1 MRFNEKQILVVILLL
16 AAFLRFWGLGSAE
29 FYHDE
34 GFTAFRSIGYLD
46 YIQNDDQTTPIQWF
60 KDAPSLPWW
69 TKLSFHDHP
78 PLFFLIQNIFFK
90 IFGNSLFAAR
100 LPSALAGVFSIY
112 LVYLISSSIFGTSDV
127 LKTRTP
133 DVQELRS
140 QYSGHR
146 ESRNRTSDF
155 HIAGLLAAFLLSV
168 NLIHIW
174 ISRSSLFESVQ
185 IFFILLNIYYFFR
198 VVELRR
204 FRPAERDGIRATATE
219 VSLPGF
225 RLFQLSSWPISV
237 WMFGFTLGL
246 AFLTKY
252 TSVFLVPVY
261 IVYLFVVSR
270 KLLVV
275 SQWCAA
281 LGLALLLFSPVLIY
295 NFYLYKTVGHF
306 DLQFAY
312 LFRQETPEWR
322 ASLGKIQDPFS
333 EIISN
338 LTLMYSIPFLLAA
351 LAGIGYAVYE
361 IYNSYR
367 ANRTYGIYL
376 IFWLLNFIFIT
387 LMLVKV
393 GSAFRFIVL
402 YAAPA
407 VMLIAYLF
415 DYFYSKLRTSDVP
428 NIKNLN
434 SRTSDVQPLAIIL
447 KILLTVF
454 LAYELFF
461 AIDIFRTFPDFGIA
475 ALDHY
480 FDVEL
485 GQKRSLA
492 IPASSNPHLDRL
504 LKMNAQRIPA
514 SEKPTIIIYDENIAL
529 SPRLWVF
536 TRRTYYSGFPSFTVT
551 QFKNFLKNGTG
562 QFSGYDIYFAKASR
576 KTYLNPVFHSD
587 AAEDL
592 ELFLNQELRL
602 NPAKTIYGYDNLLM
616 FTVYKFKL

>member
-1 MRFNEKQILVVILLL
+1 MFTIFGYKITEKQVLIAILFL
-16 AAFLRFWGLGSAE
+16 AALLRFWGLGSSE

-46 YIQNDDQTTPIQWF
+46 YIQNDDQTAPIQWF
-60 KDAPSLPWW
+60 KDAAVLPWW
-69 TKLSFHDHP
+69 THLSFHDHP
-78 PLFFLIQNIFFK
+78 PLFFLIQNLFFK
-90 IFGNSLFAAR
+90 IFGNSLFVAR
-100 LPSALAGVFSIY
+100 LPSAIAGILSIY
-112 LVYLISSSIFGTSDV
+112 LVYLLSERVFINSLSKFFAP
-127 LKTRTP
+127 L
-133 DVQELRS
+133 
-140 QYSGHR
+140 
-146 ESRNRTSDF
+146 
-155 HIAGLLAAFLLSV
+155 LLSLS
-168 NLIHIW
+168 LIHIW

-185 IFFILLNIYYFFR
+185 IFFILLNIYYFFKLWGGSTSNGGR
-198 VVELRR
+198 TSK
-204 FRPAERDGIRATATE
+204 DWW
-219 VSLPGF
+219 
-225 RLFQLSSWPISV
+225 LFG
-237 WMFGFTLGL
+237 MTLGL

-252 TSVFLVPVY
+252 TSIFLVPVY
-261 IVYLFVVSR
+261 LTYWTYKTYWTNRSDRTDWAYLFS
-270 KLLVV
+270 
-275 SQWCAA
+275 AF
-281 LGLALLLFSPVLIY
+281 GLAFLLFSPVLIY
-295 NFYLYKTVGHF
+295 NFYLWQTVGHF

-312 LFRQETPEWR
+312 VFNQPTPEWR

-351 LAGIGYAVYE
+351 LTGIGWAAYRTYK
-361 IYNSYR
+361 SYR
-367 ANRTYGIYL
+367 TNKTNENYL

-387 LMLVKV
+387 LMLIKI

-407 VMLIAYLF
+407 AMLIAYFF
-415 DYFYSKLRTSDVP
+415 DYLYSKFHKEVLF
-428 NIKNLN
+428 
-434 SRTSDVQPLAIIL
+434 
-447 KILLTVF
+447 KILLVTF

-461 AIDIFRTFPDFGIA
+461 AIDIFLTFPDFGIA

-504 LKMNAQRIPA
+504 LKMNARRIPA
-514 SEKPTIIIYDENIAL
+514 SEKSTIIIYDENIAL

-551 QFKNFLKNGTG
+551 QFKNFLKDGASR
-562 QFSGYDIYFAKASR
+562 FDGYDIYFAKASR
-576 KTYLNPVFHSD
+576 KTYLNPIFHSN

-602 NPAKTIYGYDNLLM
+602 SPVKTIYGYDNLLM